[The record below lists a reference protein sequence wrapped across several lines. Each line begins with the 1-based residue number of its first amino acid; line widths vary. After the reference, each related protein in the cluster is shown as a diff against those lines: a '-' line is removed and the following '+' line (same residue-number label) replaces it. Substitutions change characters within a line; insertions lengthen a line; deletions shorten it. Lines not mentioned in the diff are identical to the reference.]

1 MNQFLDKNDGKWHIT
16 MFVDIPRVAIRNH
29 LNFRIFSTT
38 SRGGIVTKDPAIPNS
53 NCSFHITPNLLGRK
67 VFFNI
72 AFSKASIANVD
83 VFRFGLC
90 DEMIG
95 WHHSTFL
102 DIKNEY
108 YMPPIVVKLP
118 DKAPDVPEAPAASEV
133 IIPPELVIDL
143 AVIEPEI
150 TQEQTTGVGQVSELI
165 AEEPAQPQEVV
176 TVEVALPVASNKGY
190 VKKPKRK

>member
-118 DKAPDVPEAPAASEV
+118 DKAPEAPVALEV
-133 IIPPELVIDL
+133 IMPPEPVIDL
-143 AVIEPEI
+143 VTIEPEI
-150 TQEQTTGVGQVSELI
+150 VREQPAVYEPI
-165 AEEPAQPQEVV
+165 AEEPAPLQEAVAV
-176 TVEVALPVASNKGY
+176 ETVLPAAPNKGY